1 MFVLEV
7 LNRYKSSLCVQHIKQ
22 QDERNDRATVQVDM
36 LKKENEELSEVF
48 DDPSHCFSINL

>member
-1 MFVLEV
+1 MFVLKV